1 MSEKNQETSI
11 VKAPTE
17 AIDRFSDD
25 FQNYLTGIGLP
36 ATNVL
41 AAVEERSKI
50 IRNLPE
56 LVATL
61 SNDQRKG
68 AMYMSKFIAA
78 CGAGLFDA
86 ALNFLWDEVVVRL
99 RSRVAQFDL
108 GYFLDT
114 AVPDPQTRKQFKT
127 EDDLRSLSDDALIR
141 GALKCGILSDI
152 AYKHLDYIRDMR
164 NWASAAHPN
173 HVQLTGF
180 QLIAW
185 CETCV
190 KEVLTKD
197 FDEAVLEVGKLLDNL
212 RNHKLTL
219 ADIPAVSASLSKLR
233 IDLITALLRSIVGL
247 YCDPK
252 QEVRVRD
259 NARLLAPDIWALATA
274 AARGEVGL
282 KYANYAANADVPRKA
297 FAREF
302 LELVDG
308 LSYLPENDRAMEI
321 MGLVSRLETAH
332 EGMNNFYNEPPIA
345 RELRKYIGD
354 DGAIPTQINEE
365 YVRVL
370 SRCRI
375 GRTTGVSQA
384 AVPLYDALFELFG
397 AAQTR
402 ALVKVLDK
410 AEIAGRLDNAECA
423 ARFREIAT
431 KLNAKVVE
439 QPLKRVYEIMLSASD
454 PQLPNLAKTT
464 EFQRAVKASQPR

>member
-1 MSEKNQETSI
+1 MSKKNQETAI
-11 VKAPTE
+11 VKAPTA

-25 FQNYLTGIGLP
+25 FQNYLVNLGLP

-41 AAVEERSKI
+41 AAVDERSKI

-61 SNDQRKG
+61 SDDQREG

-114 AVPDPQTRKQFKT
+114 AVPDPQQRKQFKT

-173 HVQLTGF
+173 HAQLTGF

-190 KEVLTKD
+190 KEVLIKE

-212 RNHKLTL
+212 RNHKLTP
-219 ADIPAVSASLSKLR
+219 DDVPAVSASLSKLR
-233 IDLITALLRSIVGL
+233 SDLITALLRSIVGL

-252 QEVRVRD
+252 QDVRVRD
-259 NARLLAPDIWALATA
+259 NARLLAPDVWALATS

-282 KYANYAANADVPRKA
+282 KYANYAANADVPRKTL
-297 FAREF
+297 AREF

-308 LSYLPENDRAMEI
+308 LPYLPENDRALEI
-321 MGLVSRLETAH
+321 SALVSRLEAAH

-345 RELRKYIGD
+345 RELRKYIGE
-354 DGAIPTQINEE
+354 DGVIPPQINEE

-375 GRTTGVSQA
+375 GRTSGVSNA
-384 AVPLYDALFELFG
+384 AVPLYDALFDLFG
-397 AAQTR
+397 APQTR
-402 ALVKVLDK
+402 AFVKVLDN
-410 AEIAGRLDNAECA
+410 AEIAGRLDNAGCA

-431 KLNAKVVE
+431 KLKAKVVQ
-439 QPLKRVYEIMLSASD
+439 QPLLRVYELMLGAGD
-454 PQLPNLAKTT
+454 PQLPNLAMTT
-464 EFQRAVKASQPR
+464 EFRRAVKASQPR

>member
-1 MSEKNQETSI
+1 MSRKNQETAI
-11 VKAPTE
+11 AKAPTA
-17 AIDRFSDD
+17 AIDRFADD
-25 FQNYLTGIGLP
+25 FQSYLVNLGLP
-36 ATNVL
+36 AMNVL
-41 AAVEERSKI
+41 AAVDERSKI

-61 SNDQRKG
+61 SDDQREG

-173 HVQLTGF
+173 HAQLTGF

-190 KEVLTKD
+190 KEVLIKE

-212 RNHKLTL
+212 RNHKLTPN
-219 ADIPAVSASLSKLR
+219 DVPAVSAGLSKLR
-233 IDLITALLRSIVGL
+233 SDLITALLRSIVGL
-247 YCDPK
+247 YCDPR

-259 NARLLAPDIWALATA
+259 NARLLAPDVWALATS

-282 KYANYAANADVPRKA
+282 KYANYAANADVPRKTL
-297 FAREF
+297 AREF

-308 LSYLPENDRAMEI
+308 LSYLPENDRALEI
-321 MGLVSRLETAH
+321 TALVGRLEAAH
-332 EGMNNFYNEPPIA
+332 EGMNNFYNEPPVA

-354 DGAIPTQINEE
+354 DGVIPPQINEE

-375 GRTTGVSQA
+375 GRTSGVSHA
-384 AVPLYDALFELFG
+384 AVPLYDALFDLFG
-397 AAQTR
+397 ASQTR
-402 ALVKVLDK
+402 AFVKVLEN
-410 AEIAGRLDNAECA
+410 AEIAGRLDNPGCA
-423 ARFREIAT
+423 ARFRDIAT
-431 KLNAKVVE
+431 KLKAKVVQ
-439 QPLKRVYEIMLSASD
+439 QPLLRVYDMMLGAGD
-454 PQLPNLAKTT
+454 AQLPNLAKTT
-464 EFQRAVKASQPR
+464 EFRRAVKASEPR

>member
-1 MSEKNQETSI
+1 MSKRNQETAI
-11 VKAPTE
+11 VKAPTA

-25 FQNYLTGIGLP
+25 FQNYLVGLGLP

-41 AAVEERSKI
+41 AAVDERSKI

-61 SNDQRKG
+61 SDEQREG

-99 RSRVAQFDL
+99 RTRVAQFDL

-127 EDDLRSLSDDALIR
+127 EEDLRSLSDDALIR

-190 KEVLTKD
+190 KEVLIKEPD
-197 FDEAVLEVGKLLDNL
+197 GAVLEVGRLLENL
-212 RNHKLTL
+212 RNHKLV
-219 ADIPAVSASLSKLR
+219 ADDVRAVSASLRKLPS
-233 IDLITALLRSIVGL
+233 DLITALLRSIVGL
-247 YCDPK
+247 YCDPR
-252 QEVRVRD
+252 QDVRVRD
-259 NARLLAPDIWALATA
+259 NARLVARDVWDLATTS
-274 AARGEVGL
+274 ARAEVGL
-282 KYANYAANADVPRKA
+282 KYANYAANADLDRKKLA
-297 FAREF
+297 QEF
-302 LELVDG
+302 LDLVDG
-308 LSYLPENDRAMEI
+308 LAFLPESDRSVEI
-321 MGLVSRLETAH
+321 ATLVTRLESAH
-332 EGMNNFYNEPPIA
+332 DAMNNFYNEPPIA
-345 RELRKYIGD
+345 RELRKFVGA
-354 DGAIPTQINEE
+354 DGAVPPLVNDE

-375 GRTTGVSQA
+375 GRPSGVSSMA
-384 AVPLYDALFELFG
+384 LPIYDALFDLFSEP
-397 AAQTR
+397 QVR
-402 ALVKVLDK
+402 AFVGVLDRP
-410 AEIAGRLDNAECA
+410 EITGRLDSRGCAEQ
-423 ARFREIAT
+423 FREIVT
-431 KLNAKVVE
+431 KLKAKVVD
-439 QPLKRVYEIMLSASD
+439 QPLKRVFELMLGAGD
-454 PQLPNLAKTT
+454 QQLPNLAKTT
-464 EFQRAVKASQPR
+464 EFQRALKASRPR